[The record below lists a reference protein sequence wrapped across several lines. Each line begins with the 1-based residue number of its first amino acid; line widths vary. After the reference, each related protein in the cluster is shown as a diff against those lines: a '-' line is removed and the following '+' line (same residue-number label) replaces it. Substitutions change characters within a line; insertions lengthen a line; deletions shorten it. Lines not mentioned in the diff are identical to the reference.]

1 MLYLTLFTFKL
12 ENFMI
17 VNTMSQRYQYLSCWL
32 GICGNHID
40 SRTSVTRD
48 LNDMALTFVTTVT
61 LHLTLFMI
69 KLEDVTFKPGGAPT
83 SVLIGAVSTRIPN

>member
-1 MLYLTLFTFKL
+1 
-12 ENFMI
+12 MI
-17 VNTMSQRYQYLSCWL
+17 MNTMSQRYQYLSCWL